1 MGPHGDIK
9 ERFSALSVI
18 LRGFDSRS
26 LEEKKRGVLEA
37 LELTGAHME
46 RGILSAASR
55 NIKQVFSPLS
65 EVRGV
70 GPKLQEKFK
79 KKGLNTVFDLLYYLP
94 RRYEDRSRIQK
105 IRDFSAGQTAQ
116 TIARVVASGEGGY
129 GRRGRKIFEVVVDD
143 GTALLHLKWFHY
155 RPAYTRRFIQGQMLL
170 VHGLVARSN
179 YSRGFEIIHPDIEFI
194 GDEDEAASSTEG
206 IVAVY
211 PEIEGVHQKTLRKIM
226 LEVVTRYAVM
236 APGGVPPEVLA
247 ARGYK
252 DLPTALREAHFP
264 TSMPAGDKGSAYAP
278 AALDLAFDELFLLET
293 AMLIKRRAMK
303 KKTGLRSYSGGQN
316 STGLEARLRGIL
328 PFSLTKAQER
338 AIREIKVDMAG
349 DSPMNRLLE
358 GDVGSGKTIVC
369 LIASLLAVDSGLQ
382 AAIMAPTSLLAEQ
395 HYKTIS
401 AYADKLD
408 LRTTLLLGG
417 MPVKERESRLR
428 EIKEGSAN
436 LVIGTHALIQKDVEF
451 KALGLVIVDEQHRF
465 GVLQR
470 AELTRKGVFSTS
482 TSSSSIQGGAGKDR
496 ASPDVL
502 IMTATPIPR
511 TLSMTVFA
519 NLEVSI
525 LDELPPGR
533 RPVKTR
539 LLGEKSRERVYEI
552 IRREAAAGAQ
562 AYIVYPLVE
571 ESGELDLK
579 DATKERDRLDKDV
592 FPGLKVGLIHGRMSP
607 GEKEEVM
614 RGFKDGE
621 IQILVATTVIEVGLD
636 VSRAT
641 VMLIEHAERF
651 GLAQLHQLR
660 GRVGRGKRESYC
672 LLMKNNYTGED
683 SYRRLKVLESSTDGF
698 RIAEEDLKIR
708 GPGDYLGE
716 RQSGL
721 ADFRFA
727 WALMDYVL
735 VKAARSDAESFL
747 AESNGLGIGAG
758 PLVAEALKARWSER
772 LELAGIA

>member
-1 MGPHGDIK
+1 
-9 ERFSALSVI
+9 
-18 LRGFDSRS
+18 
-26 LEEKKRGVLEA
+26 
-37 LELTGAHME
+37 
-46 RGILSAASR
+46 
-55 NIKQVFSPLS
+55 
-65 EVRGV
+65 
-70 GPKLQEKFK
+70 
-79 KKGLNTVFDLLYYLP
+79 
-94 RRYEDRSRIQK
+94 
-105 IRDFSAGQTAQ
+105 
-116 TIARVVASGEGGY
+116 
-129 GRRGRKIFEVVVDD
+129 
-143 GTALLHLKWFHY
+143 
-155 RPAYTRRFIQGQMLL
+155 
-170 VHGLVARSN
+170 
-179 YSRGFEIIHPDIEFI
+179 
-194 GDEDEAASSTEG
+194 
-206 IVAVY
+206 
-211 PEIEGVHQKTLRKIM
+211 
-226 LEVVTRYAVM
+226 
-236 APGGVPPEVLA
+236 

-278 AALDLAFDELFLLET
+278 AASDLAFDELFLLET
-293 AMLIKRRAMK
+293 AMLIKRVAMK
-303 KKTGLRSYSGGQN
+303 KKTGLRSYSKDRDE
-316 STGLEARLRGIL
+316 TGLGASLRKML

-401 AYADKLD
+401 AYAYKLG

-470 AELTRKGVFSTS
+470 AELTRKGALTA
-482 TSSSSIQGGAGKDR
+482 GGSGT

-539 LLGEKSRERVYEI
+539 LLDEKGRERAYEL
-552 IRREAAAGAQ
+552 IRREVAAGAQ

-571 ESGELDLK
+571 ESEELDLK
-579 DATKERDRLDKDV
+579 DATKEKDRLDREV

-607 GEKEEVM
+607 GDKEDVM

-621 IQILVATTVIEVGLD
+621 IHILVSTTVIEVGLD
-636 VSRAT
+636 VPRAT

-727 WALMDYVL
+727 WALMDFAL

-747 AESNGLGIGAG
+747 TGSHGLTTGAG
-758 PLVAEALKARWSER
+758 PLVAESLKARWSER